1 MIHSRSHLMRSKSVA
16 IIGNYLPRICG
27 IATFTS
33 DLLVALANE
42 QSDIS
47 FWAVAM
53 NDMPNVY
60 HYPPAV
66 RFELDD
72 MVITE
77 YHLAAEF
84 LNTNQVDAVILQHEF
99 GIFGGEHGSHILE
112 LICNLRMPVITTLHT
127 VLSEPSLVQRS
138 VLKQIANVSDRL
150 VVMSQKAKA
159 ILVNV
164 YNIAPA
170 KVVMIHHGIPDVPFV
185 DPNFYKDLFNI
196 EGRRV
201 VLTFG
206 LLSPNKGIEDMIEA
220 LPDVAKVYPDVVYI
234 VLGATH
240 PVLKREQGE
249 TYRTSLQRRAAKLGV
264 ADNILFYNRFV
275 ELKELC
281 EFIGAADVYVTPY
294 HNVDQ
299 IVSGTLAYALGAGK
313 ATISTPYWYAQEMLG
328 EGRGKIVPFHDA
340 KALGR
345 EIVGLFECETDR
357 HAMRKRAY
365 TFCREMI
372 WKEVARKYL
381 DVINEVKSEREDAP
395 RLGFGAK
402 FAKDNNN
409 QTPEPKLEHLLQLTD
424 DVGIL
429 QHAKFIMADRNHGY
443 CTDDNARALIVALLA
458 QDFIVD
464 ANLVTKLVC
473 TYLSFLHHAFNEA
486 NGRFR
491 NFMGY
496 DRSWLE
502 ESGSEDSH
510 GRAIWALGTAI
521 SIAVSP
527 NIRGSALQIFE
538 KALPAVTSL
547 SSLRSAA
554 FALIGVCAYLEKYGG
569 DTRVKRVAGEL
580 ASTLFNRYQENT
592 TGDWMWFEDC
602 MTYSNASIPHA
613 LIAAGTTLQREDLL
627 ACGLRVLEWLIKVQ
641 IDPNGHFVP
650 VGSHDWYPKQ
660 GKKARF
666 DQQPIEGQTTVE
678 ACYAAYTVTRD
689 VKWIFYA
696 QRCLEWFLGEN
707 DIGAILYDYNTG
719 GCCDGLAA
727 DGVNRNQGAESTL
740 AWLMS
745 LFRFYQMRSLQIAD
759 KVAGEGKKSG

>member
-1 MIHSRSHLMRSKSVA
+1 
-16 IIGNYLPRICG
+16 
-27 IATFTS
+27 
-33 DLLVALANE
+33 
-42 QSDIS
+42 
-47 FWAVAM
+47 
-53 NDMPNVY
+53 
-60 HYPPAV
+60 
-66 RFELDD
+66 
-72 MVITE
+72 
-77 YHLAAEF
+77 
-84 LNTNQVDAVILQHEF
+84 
-99 GIFGGEHGSHILE
+99 
-112 LICNLRMPVITTLHT
+112 
-127 VLSEPSLVQRS
+127 
-138 VLKQIANVSDRL
+138 
-150 VVMSQKAKA
+150 
-159 ILVNV
+159 
-164 YNIAPA
+164 
-170 KVVMIHHGIPDVPFV
+170 
-185 DPNFYKDLFNI
+185 
-196 EGRRV
+196 
-201 VLTFG
+201 
-206 LLSPNKGIEDMIEA
+206 
-220 LPDVAKVYPDVVYI
+220 
-234 VLGATH
+234 
-240 PVLKREQGE
+240 
-249 TYRTSLQRRAAKLGV
+249 
-264 ADNILFYNRFV
+264 
-275 ELKELC
+275 
-281 EFIGAADVYVTPY
+281 
-294 HNVDQ
+294 
-299 IVSGTLAYALGAGK
+299 
-313 ATISTPYWYAQEMLG
+313 
-328 EGRGKIVPFHDA
+328 
-340 KALGR
+340 
-345 EIVGLFECETDR
+345 
-357 HAMRKRAY
+357 
-365 TFCREMI
+365 
-372 WKEVARKYL
+372 
-381 DVINEVKSEREDAP
+381 
-395 RLGFGAK
+395 
-402 FAKDNNN
+402 
-409 QTPEPKLEHLLQLTD
+409 
-424 DVGIL
+424 
-429 QHAKFIMADRNHGY
+429 
-443 CTDDNARALIVALLA
+443 
-458 QDFIVD
+458 
-464 ANLVTKLVC
+464 
-473 TYLSFLHHAFNEA
+473 
-486 NGRFR
+486 
-491 NFMGY
+491 MGY